1 MAKPLTTDPEAQEN
15 RSGNSSSKTG
25 DTKENTPEVAPEG
38 DPEKTD
44 EPGKDEPKPSP
55 EGDPEKTD
63 EPGKDDQKPTPSTD
77 IDSNTD
83 EQTEKQNASKRRKI
97 LFAVIGGLSFLLVVS
112 IGVAWWYFLGEDEG
126 KSDKVISDNNVLVEI
141 RMPPPKGTK
150 SLNVIAQSDE
160 AVTESAEPN
169 NKNTAN
175 AESPINL
182 ENKVTEAGEESEE
195 PTSLNAIVS
204 EQKAQVKSLENI
216 GEAADPLAGLTI
228 PAFLSNAFVSIPDN
242 KRSLSKKEALPDA
255 PVSALLEEKEG
266 VKGSLPKI
274 AEDGSEAWKTYART
288 HDSKN
293 RPILGVLLANAGL
306 NTTMTLAAIQKTPPE
321 VTIVL
326 SPYGKDLNNWSV
338 TARQAGHEVFLS
350 MPMESNLFPKEDP
363 GPLALTSKLT
373 PEETSSTLE
382 RLLASFTGYVGTVT
396 HMGSQFNQE
405 VEKLE
410 PILATLKSKGLAFI
424 DASQSQS
431 KMAEVALKVE
441 LTFSPV
447 DVLIDPLMGKQKI
460 IENLNKLEELAVQNG
475 SALGLAYPV
484 PITLSV
490 LSSWLDS
497 LRKKGI
503 SLAPASHIIK
513 SRMGK

>member
-1 MAKPLTTDPEAQEN
+1 MIKPLTTDPEDQEN
-15 RSGNSSSKTG
+15 RSENSSSETADAK
-25 DTKENTPEVAPEG
+25 DNAPEAG
-38 DPEKTD
+38 SD
-44 EPGKDEPKPSP
+44 
-55 EGDPEKTD
+55 GDPEKTD
-63 EPGKDDQKPTPSTD
+63 EPGKDDPKDTLDSD
-77 IDSNTD
+77 LDSNTD
-83 EQTEKQNASKRRKI
+83 EQLEKQATSKRRKI
-97 LFAVIGGLSFLLVVS
+97 IFAAIGGLSFLLVVS
-112 IGVAWWYFLGEDEG
+112 IGVAWWYFGGEDDG
-126 KSDKVISDNNVLVEI
+126 KSDEISSDNNVLVEI

-150 SLNVIAQSDE
+150 SLNVLAQSDE
-160 AVTESAEPN
+160 AVSESAEPN
-169 NKNTAN
+169 NNNTAN
-175 AESPINL
+175 AESPANL
-182 ENKVTEAGEESEE
+182 ENKTTEAGEESEE
-195 PTSLNAIVS
+195 PTSLNAIVN
-204 EQKAQVKSLENI
+204 EQKAEVKSLENI

-266 VKGSLPKI
+266 IKGSLPKI
-274 AEDGSEAWKTYART
+274 AEDGSEAWKTYARA

-326 SPYGKDLNNWSV
+326 SPYGKDLNNWNV
-338 TARQAGHEVFLS
+338 KARQAGHEVFLS

-373 PEETSSTLE
+373 PDETSNTLE

-396 HMGSQFNQE
+396 HMGSKFNQE

-410 PILATLKSKGLAFI
+410 PILATLKGKGLAFI
-424 DASQSQS
+424 DASQSPS

-447 DVLIDPLMGKQKI
+447 DILIDPLMGKQKI
-460 IENLNKLEELAVQNG
+460 IENLNKLGELAVQNG